1 MLKSILP
8 LALVAGA
15 ALTVQAAPISLFDGK
30 TLEGW
35 EGETPQVWR
44 AVEGIILGGSMEG
57 NPRNEFLT
65 TRKSYKNFVLRLE
78 YKLSGTEGFVNG
90 GVQFRSKRIP
100 NPPNEM
106 SGFQADIGAG
116 FSGALYDESR
126 RNMMLAKPEKALLE
140 STEKPGEWNR
150 YEIRA
155 EGKRI
160 RLILNG
166 VTTVDYTESDPAIEQ
181 QGLIGLQIHGKC
193 KAEIAFRNITIEA
206 LPNELPPEKNEVPNR

>member
-1 MLKSILP
+1 MLKPFLP
-8 LALVAGA
+8 IALFAAA
-15 ALTVQAAPISLFDGK
+15 ALSAQAAPTPLFDGK

-35 EGETPQVWR
+35 EGETPLVWR
-44 AVEGIILGGSMEG
+44 VAGGVILGGSLEG

-65 TRKSYKNFVLRLE
+65 TRKSFKNFILRLE

-126 RNMMLAKPEKALLE
+126 RNKMLAKPEKPLLE

-155 EGKRI
+155 EGNRI

-166 VTTVDYTESDPAIEQ
+166 VTTVDYTEADPTIEQ
-181 QGLIGLQIHGKC
+181 EGLIGLQIHGKC
-193 KAEIAFRNITIEA
+193 KAEVAFRNISIEE
-206 LPNELPPEKNEVPNR
+206 LPKELPPN

>member
-1 MLKSILP
+1 MLKPFLP
-8 LALVAGA
+8 LALFAAA
-15 ALTVQAAPISLFDGK
+15 ALSAQAAPSPLFDGK

-35 EGETPQVWR
+35 EGETSLVWR
-44 AVEGIILGGSMEG
+44 VAGGVILGGSLEG

-65 TRKSYKNFVLRLE
+65 TRKSFKNFILRLE

-126 RNMMLAKPEKALLE
+126 RNKMLAKPEKPLLE
-140 STEKPGEWNR
+140 STEKPSEWNR

-155 EGKRI
+155 EGNRI

-166 VTTVDYTESDPAIEQ
+166 VTTVDYTEADPTIEQ
-181 QGLIGLQIHGKC
+181 EGLIGLQIHGKC
-193 KAEIAFRNITIEA
+193 KAEIAFRNISIEE
-206 LPNELPPEKNEVPNR
+206 LPKELPPN